1 MSIPHVSHGGV
12 GNKTGIEFI
21 LAEVGP
27 LHMHDM

>member
-12 GNKTGIEFI
+12 GNKAAIEFI